1 MSRTKVGFLGQIGFW
16 SLYGNQPLF
25 PYFPLK
31 WYSMKRDR
39 RILVLRVVI
48 TTNFTAIRDI
58 DLSFVD
64 RYDVKFSVLG
74 SGKDN
79 PVLRI
84 S

>member
-1 MSRTKVGFLGQIGFW
+1 MNRTKVGYLGQVGVW

-25 PYFPLK
+25 PNFPLK

-48 TTNFTAIRDI
+48 TPNSTAIRHI

-64 RYDVKFSVLG
+64 RYDVKFSVWR
-74 SGKDN
+74 SGKDQ
-79 PVLRI
+79 PVLRM